1 MKLFMMISSTL
12 PRKTTDTASPFQSTA
27 VRRRSMT
34 ESKMHKD
41 LSPKGKID
49 VVKLNKEERDLSRS
63 VEKGEWRSTQDLAAE
78 IKAAKSI
85 ADATIA
91 KTQRMNIRIAE
102 RDLIALRLRAMK
114 EGLPYQTL
122 VCSIIH
128 KYLAGRLV
136 EKGGDNLKDIE

>member
-1 MKLFMMISSTL
+1 
-12 PRKTTDTASPFQSTA
+12 
-27 VRRRSMT
+27 
-34 ESKMHKD
+34 
-41 LSPKGKID
+41 
-49 VVKLNKEERDLSRS
+49 VVKLNREERDLSRS
-63 VEKGEWRSTQDLAAE
+63 VEKGEWRSIQDLEAE

-102 RDLIALRLRAMK
+102 RDLIALRVRAMK

-122 VCSIIH
+122 VSSIIH

-136 EKGGDNLKDIE
+136 EKGSDSLKNIE